1 MNANDDMSDRTKI
14 AYLVNQYP
22 TISHTFIRNEILEL
36 ERQGFDVTRISVRG
50 WDAELT
56 DDADVAERDKTS
68 YLLSGGVGPLII
80 SLIKMLFS
88 QPVSL
93 FSAFMLAMKMGRIS
107 ERPTL
112 LHLVYLAEACLLF
125 GKMRQ
130 NDVTHVHCHFGT
142 NATEV
147 GMLCS
152 VFGKTSYSF
161 TVHGPEEFDK
171 AHSLN
176 LREKVKRARFV
187 AAISAFGR
195 SQIFRFA
202 REEDWEKVKIV
213 HCGLGAEFIDS
224 EVSNPPSTPHLVT
237 VGRFAEQKGQIILIR
252 ACHLLAQKGVLFELT
267 MVGDGDMRPQ
277 IEQEIA
283 QYGLEKSIHLV
294 GWKSGAQIRDI
305 TARSKALVVPSFAEG
320 LPVVIMEAM
329 AIARPVISTYVA
341 GIPEL
346 VRDGSEGFLVYA
358 SDAEGLAIAMEK
370 LLKLDDSALKS
381 MGEQARERVRER
393 HAIVNEAAKLKALL
407 LEKSI

>member
-1 MNANDDMSDRTKI
+1 MNANDDPADRTKI

-36 ERQGFDVTRISVRG
+36 EEQGFDVTRISVRG
-50 WDAELT
+50 WDAEL
-56 DDADVAERDKTS
+56 ADEADLAERSKTS
-68 YLLSGGVGPLII
+68 YLLRGGLWPLVMGF
-80 SLIKMLFS
+80 IKMLFS
-88 QPVSL
+88 RPGAL
-93 FSAFMLAMKMGRIS
+93 LSACKLALKMGRAS
-107 ERPTL
+107 ERPMMV
-112 LHLVYLAEACLLF
+112 HLVYLAEACMLF
-125 GKMRQ
+125 GKMREAG
-130 NDVTHVHCHFGT
+130 VTHVHCHFGT

-152 VFGKTSYSF
+152 ALGQTSYSF

-202 REEDWEKVKIV
+202 REQDWQKVNII
-213 HCGLGAEFIDS
+213 HCGLGSEFINS
-224 EVSNPPSTPHLVT
+224 TISNPPAAPHLVT

-252 ACHLLAQKGVLFELT
+252 ACHLLAEKDVSFELT
-267 MVGDGDMRPQ
+267 MIGDGEMRPQ
-277 IEQEIA
+277 IEREIA
-283 QYGLEKSIHLV
+283 QYGLEKSITLV
-294 GWKSGAQIRDI
+294 GWKSGAEIREI
-305 TARSKALVVPSFAEG
+305 TGTSKALVVPSFAEG

-329 AIARPVISTYVA
+329 AIARPIISTYVA

-358 SDAEGLAIAMEK
+358 SDAEGLAGAMEQ
-370 LLKLDDSALKS
+370 LLQLDDSALIE
-381 MGEQARERVRER
+381 MGERARERVRER
-393 HAIVNEAAKLKALL
+393 HNAVTEVAKLKELFLA
-407 LEKSI
+407 I